1 MAQVSQDI
9 DERYWVVTDSDTRD
23 DGKFDINLKQ
33 VKDYQGTPLE
43 VRPAPRQTVT
53 RNQDVPR
60 GTIIKV
66 TNTTTVDRTIVVS
79 PAS

>member
-1 MAQVSQDI
+1 MAVVSQDT
-9 DERYWVVTDSDTRD
+9 DDRYWVVTDSDARE

-33 VKDYQGTPLE
+33 VKDYQGAPLDA
-43 VRPAPRQTVT
+43 RPAPRHALT
-53 RNQDVPR
+53 RPQDVAR

-66 TNTTTVDRTIVVS
+66 TTITTVDRTVVVN